1 MFWTQEGNLSLGNR
15 FGTLQS
21 KNKMEGNSAVKGK
34 GRNTEPVRVAVLK
47 KVFPPNT
54 WKLNRPMAFKQ

>member
-1 MFWTQEGNLSLGNR
+1 
-15 FGTLQS
+15 
-21 KNKMEGNSAVKGK
+21 MEGNTAVKGK